1 MSNDNI
7 RVGIVGGGEG
17 GVGLLAFL
25 ADNPKAEVKFI
36 VDVKSDAPACLTA
49 KKLGIPTFTSTS
61 EALKIPTDLV
71 FDATGNPSVEK
82 NLLQELQG
90 TETQMV
96 TGKAAHHI
104 IGLVRST
111 DDDDDE
117 ENTLENRYLILKLAE
132 EEYGVEIAHVKEI
145 VGVPHISSIPEMP
158 EYVVGVVNL
167 RGSVIPVIDLR
178 IRFHIPKLEYTDRTA
193 TVIVSH
199 KKHLFGLVVDT
210 VVEVLDIPANNLTP
224 PPQVA
229 SGASHRYLRSIGR
242 VNDQVKLLLEIE
254 TILEELASSAQ

>member
-7 RVGIVGGGEG
+7 LVGIVGGGVG

-25 ADNPKAEVKFI
+25 ADNPKATVKF
-36 VDVKSDAPACLTA
+36 VTDVKTDAPACATA
-49 KKLGIPTFTSTS
+49 KKLGIPTFTNIAD
-61 EALKIPTDLV
+61 ALKIPTDLI
-71 FDATGNPSVEK
+71 FDATGNPNVEET
-82 NLLQELQG
+82 LVRELHG
-90 TETQMV
+90 SDTQV
-96 TGKAAHHI
+96 VSGKAAYHI
-104 IGLVRST
+104 IDLMRAT
-111 DDDDDE
+111 AIDDDE
-117 ENTLENRYLILKLAE
+117 EDTLENRYLILKLAE

-167 RGSVIPVIDLR
+167 RGSVIPVVDLR
-178 IRFHIPKLEYTDRTA
+178 IRFHIPKLDYSDRTA

-242 VNDQVKLLLEIE
+242 VNDNVKLLLDIE
-254 TILEELASSAQ
+254 TILEELATSIQ